1 MARPQHLVI
10 LNDTPVEIL
19 ASPLPEFVYSVAD
32 PEAAGIFELEK
43 KWANVHVIV
52 ESASGYDQAV
62 SGEIDVY
69 LYHAHRQHPAYF
81 TTLSVSEDMRCDIAL
96 PDTILGAQYIC
107 LRRGEGWP
115 RLTLHKL
122 PDVTGVPPDYDVELT
137 VSGDTWDA
145 GGGAV
150 NLANWT
156 ITYGAT
162 GLTVGSVTRDSDT
175 QVTLSFDP
183 FPNLTVSGPGNGDL
197 DPTITIDLTDDTFSA
212 VADQAAN
219 WDIDV
224 GTTGLTLG
232 LFTLVGPNQVTI
244 ATTGNCTTGVITIT
258 ALAAAITSGRISGE
272 CTYTIDVAAETSE
285 CLTSFSEGTLTIQ
298 AEAAAFTSAAEDSLV
313 FTLVTDDASLSVSSD
328 SAPTGVLN
336 AQIMYEGHY
345 GY

>member
-19 ASPLPEFVYSVAD
+19 ASPLPEFVYDAED
-32 PEAAGIFELEK
+32 PEAVGIFELGK

-69 LYHAHRQHPAYF
+69 LYHAYRQHPAYL

-137 VSGDTWDA
+137 VAGDTWNA

-156 ITYGAT
+156 FTYGTT
-162 GLTVGSVTRDSDT
+162 GLTVGAVTMDSDT

-183 FPNLTVSGPGNGDL
+183 FPSLTVSGPGNGDL
-197 DPTITIDLTDDTFSA
+197 DPTITIDLTDDTFAA
-212 VADQAAN
+212 VADQAVN

-244 ATTGNCTTGVITIT
+244 ATTGNCATGVITIT

-272 CTYTIDVAAETSE
+272 CTYTIDVATETSE

-298 AEAAAFTSAAEDSLV
+298 AEAAAFTSAAEDSLI

-328 SAPTGVLN
+328 SAPTGILN
-336 AQIMYEGHY
+336 AQIMYERHY
-345 GY
+345 GW